1 MDIDVIVVLVYFVF
15 LLGIGWMFRSAADN
29 TSEYFR
35 GGGRM
40 LWWMVG
46 ATAFMMALSAMTF
59 TGLMGK
65 ALTSGM
71 SVAIVFFANALGYFC
86 NYLFFAAKAR
96 QMRVISPLQGA
107 RMRLGKVNEQVIT
120 WANVPLS
127 VLQAAIWLN
136 GLAVFTSAVLNVPI
150 TDTII
155 GAGLIVLFMSLVG
168 GSWAVIASDFLQMI
182 IITVM
187 SFVAA
192 GVAVW
197 KAGGVGNL
205 LHVGLPEQ
213 ALIGE
218 GYSHTYLFV
227 GWFVCIFVKQ
237 FFSTNNM
244 VDSYR
249 YITAKDTKNARKAA
263 LLACG
268 LMILGPLIWFL
279 PAWYVA
285 GHYPDIT
292 TWGLDSLGKNISDA
306 TYYIFVKREMPIG
319 MVGLMLAAMFAATMS
334 SMDSALNRNAG
345 IMVKSVYEP
354 YFCKNPS
361 EKNLMRA
368 SQIFT
373 AVFGIIVIVTGL
385 FLSSLKEFGLFDLMM
400 LVGTLV
406 GFPVLIPSIMCFFI
420 RKTPDWAG
428 WGTILVGMCVSGV
441 IAFGITPE
449 FIGSVLHLDTPL
461 SAREFAEM
469 KSVTLGVAG
478 HMLITL
484 PFFVLSQFFYKGH
497 SKEREAEVEEF
508 FTNVDTEVV
517 VEDNALSIKM
527 DNQQHT
533 MLGRLLLTASVPLL
547 MLMLVPNPLWG
558 RFLFLIVAG
567 IVALIGLILV
577 KSVKE
582 LPSDSDSSDT
592 NPLEKK
598 LNAI

>member
-1 MDIDVIVVLVYFVF
+1 MDIDIIVVLVYFVF
-15 LLGIGWMFRSAADN
+15 LLAIGWMFRSAADN
-29 TSEYFR
+29 TSDYFR

-46 ATAFMMALSAMTF
+46 STAFMMALSAMTF

-96 QMRVISPLQGA
+96 QMRVISPLQAA
-107 RMRLGKVNEQVIT
+107 RMRLGKVNEQVFT
-120 WANVPLS
+120 WANIPLS

-136 GLAVFTSAVLNVPI
+136 GLAVFTSAVLDVPLNQ
-150 TDTII
+150 TII
-155 GAGLIVLFMSLVG
+155 GAGLVVLLMSLVG
-168 GSWAVIASDFLQMI
+168 GSWAVIASDFLQMVL
-182 IITVM
+182 ITVV
-187 SFVAA
+187 SFIAA
-192 GVAVW
+192 AVAVW
-197 KAGGVGNL
+197 KSGGVGNL
-205 LHVGLPEQ
+205 LEVGLPEQ
-213 ALIGE
+213 ALIGD
-218 GYSHTYLFV
+218 GYSYTYLFV
-227 GWFVCIFVKQ
+227 GWFICIFVKQ

-249 YITAKDTKNARKAA
+249 YISAKDTKNARKAA

-268 LMILGPLIWFL
+268 LMIFGPLVWFL

-285 GHYPDIT
+285 GNYADIT

-306 TYYIFVKREMPIG
+306 TYYIFVKREMPVG

-354 YFCKNPS
+354 YFCKNVN
-361 EKNLMRA
+361 EKSLMRA
-368 SQIFT
+368 SLFFT
-373 AVFGIIVIVTGL
+373 ALFGIIVILAGL
-385 FLSSLKEFGLFDLMM
+385 FLSSLREFGLFDLMM
-400 LVGTLV
+400 LVGTLI

-428 WGTILVGMCVSGV
+428 WGTIVVGMFVSGV
-441 IAFGITPE
+441 IAFGVTPE
-449 FIGSVLHLDTPL
+449 LVESVLGLDVPL
-461 SAREFAEM
+461 TSREFAEM
-469 KSVTLGVAG
+469 KSVTLGVSG

-497 SKEREAEVEEF
+497 SPARAADVEEF
-508 FTNVDTEVV
+508 FKNIDTEVV
-517 VEDNALSIKM
+517 VEDTPLSVTM
-527 DNQQHT
+527 DNKQHT

-547 MLMLVPNPLWG
+547 LMILVPNPLWG
-558 RFLFLIVAG
+558 RFVFVAVAAIVAFIG
-567 IVALIGLILV
+567 FLLIN
-577 KSVKE
+577 SVKE
-582 LPSDSDSSDT
+582 VPSETESNKASVD
-592 NPLEKK
+592 
-598 LNAI
+598 AV

>member
-65 ALTSGM
+65 ALNSGM

-107 RMRLGKVNEQVIT
+107 RMRLGKVNEQVFT
-120 WANVPLS
+120 WANIPLS

-136 GLAVFTSAVLNVPI
+136 GLAVFTSAVLGVPLEQ
-150 TDTII
+150 TII
-155 GAGLIVLFMSLVG
+155 GAGLVVLFMSLVG
-168 GSWAVIASDFLQMI
+168 GSWAVIASDFLQMV

-187 SFVAA
+187 SFIAA
-192 GVAVW
+192 AVAVW
-197 KAGGVGNL
+197 KSGGVSNL
-205 LHVGLPEQ
+205 LEVGLPEQ
-213 ALIGE
+213 ALMGE
-218 GYSHTYLFV
+218 GYSYTYLFV
-227 GWFVCIFVKQ
+227 GWFICIFVKQ

-249 YITAKDTKNARKAA
+249 YISAKDTKNARKAA
-263 LLACG
+263 LLACS
-268 LMILGPLIWFL
+268 LMIFGPLVWFL
-279 PAWYVA
+279 PAWFVA
-285 GHYPDIT
+285 GNYPDVT
-292 TWGLDSLGKNISDA
+292 TWGLDELGKNVSDA
-306 TYYIFVKREMPIG
+306 TYYIFVKREMPVG

-345 IMVKSVYEP
+345 ILVKSVYEP
-354 YFCKNPS
+354 YFCKNPN

-368 SQIFT
+368 SQFFT
-373 AVFGIIVIVTGL
+373 AMFGIIVIFTGL
-385 FLSSLKEFGLFDLMM
+385 FLTSLREFGLFDLMM

-428 WGTILVGMCVSGV
+428 WGTILVGMCVSGI
-441 IAFGITPE
+441 IAFAITPE
-449 FIGSVLHLDTPL
+449 IVESVLGLDTPL

-469 KSVTLGVAG
+469 KSVTLGVSG

-484 PFFVLSQFFYKGH
+484 PFFVLSQFFYKGL
-497 SKEREAEVEEF
+497 SPERTAEVDKF
-508 FTNVDTEVV
+508 FSNVDTEVV
-517 VEDNALSIKM
+517 VEDTGLSISM
-527 DNQQHT
+527 DNQQHI
-533 MLGRLLLTASVPLL
+533 MLGRLLLTAAVPLL
-547 MLMLVPNPLWG
+547 LLTLVPNPFWG
-558 RFLFLIVAG
+558 RVLFVIVAG

-582 LPSDSDSSDT
+582 VPLDT
-592 NPLEKK
+592 KVSKPEMQPVTNT
-598 LNAI
+598 I

>member
-1 MDIDVIVVLVYFVF
+1 MNIDIIVVLMYFIF
-15 LLGIGWMFRSAADN
+15 LIGLGWAFRSAATD

-46 ATAFMMALSAMTF
+46 SSAFMMALSAMTF

-71 SVAIVFFANALGYFC
+71 SVAIVFFANALGYFV

-107 RMRLGKVNEQVIT
+107 RMRLGKVNEQVFT

-136 GLAVFTSAVLNVPI
+136 GLAVFTSAVIDVPLEQ
-150 TDTII
+150 TIV
-155 GAGLIVLFMSLVG
+155 ATGLVVLFMSLVG
-168 GSWAVIASDFLQMI
+168 GSWAVIASDFMQMI

-187 SFVAA
+187 TFIAA
-192 GVAVW
+192 LVAVW
-197 KAGGVGNL
+197 KSGGVGHL
-205 LHVGLPEQ
+205 LEIGLPTER
-213 ALIGE
+213 LMGN
-218 GYSHTYLFV
+218 GYSYTYLFV

-249 YITAKDTKNARKAA
+249 YIASKDTRNARKAA

-268 LMILGPLIWFL
+268 LMIIGPLMWFL
-279 PAWYVA
+279 PAWFVA
-285 GHYPDIT
+285 GNYPDT
-292 TWGLDSLGKNISDA
+292 SAWGLEGLGNKVADA
-306 TYYIFVKREMPIG
+306 TYYIFVKREMPVG

-345 IMVKSVYEP
+345 IILKSVYEP
-354 YFCKNPS
+354 YFCKHND
-361 EKNLMRA
+361 EKHLLAA
-368 SQIFT
+368 SKVLT
-373 AVFGIIVIVTGL
+373 CVFGVVIIFAAL
-385 FLSSLKEFGLFDLMM
+385 FLTSLKQYGLFDLMM

-406 GFPVLIPSIMCFFI
+406 GFPLLIPSILCFYI

-428 WGTILVGMCVSGV
+428 WGTIVVGMCVSGA
-441 IAFGITPE
+441 IAFGVTPE
-449 FIGSVLHLDTPL
+449 LIQTVLGLDHPL

-469 KSVTLGVAG
+469 KSVTLGVSG

-484 PFFVLSQFFYKGH
+484 PFFVLSQFFYKEP
-497 SKEREAEVEEF
+497 SAERAAEINKF
-508 FTNVDTEVV
+508 FSNVDTEVV
-517 VEDNALSIKM
+517 VEESEASLAM
-527 DNQQHT
+527 DNKQRD
-533 MLGRLLLTASVPLL
+533 MLGKMLLIAAAFLACLV
-547 MLMLVPNPLWG
+547 LVPNPAWG
-558 RFLFLIVAG
+558 KFLFIIIASILAG
-567 IVALIGLILV
+567 IGYLLIRAS
-577 KSVKE
+577 KSTMKKAVV
-582 LPSDSDSSDT
+582 SS
-592 NPLEKK
+592 P
-598 LNAI
+598 AV

>member
-1 MDIDVIVVLVYFVF
+1 MDIDVMIVLVYFAL
-15 LLGIGWMFRSAADN
+15 LLGMGWIFRSAADN

-46 ATAFMMALSAMTF
+46 STAFMMALSAMTF

-107 RMRLGKVNEQVIT
+107 RMRLGKVNEQVFT
-120 WANVPLS
+120 WANIPLS

-136 GLAVFTSAVLNVPI
+136 GLAVFTSAVLDIPLEQ
-150 TDTII
+150 TII
-155 GAGLIVLFMSLVG
+155 GAGLVVLFMSLVG

-197 KAGGVGNL
+197 KSGGVGNL
-205 LHVGLPEQ
+205 LEVGLPQQ
-213 ALIGE
+213 ALMGE

-227 GWFVCIFVKQ
+227 GWFICIFVKQ

-268 LMILGPLIWFL
+268 LMIFGPLVWFL

-285 GHYPDIT
+285 GNYPDVA
-292 TWGLDSLGKNISDA
+292 TWGIEGLGDKIADA
-306 TYYIFVKREMPIG
+306 TYYIFVKREMPVG

-345 IMVKSVYEP
+345 ILVKSVYEP
-354 YFCKNPS
+354 YFCKDPS
-361 EKNLMRA
+361 EVNLMRA
-368 SQIFT
+368 SKIFT
-373 AVFGIIVIVTGL
+373 AMFGLIVIVTGL
-385 FLSSLKEFGLFDLMM
+385 FLTSLKQFGLFDLMM

-406 GFPVLIPSIMCFFI
+406 GFPLLIPSILCFFI

-428 WGTILVGMCVSGV
+428 WGTIVVGMGVSAI
-441 IAFGITPE
+441 IAFAITPQMIE
-449 FIGSVLHLDTPL
+449 GLLGLDTPL
-461 SAREFAEM
+461 TGREFAEM
-469 KSVTLGVAG
+469 KSVTMGVIG
-478 HMLITL
+478 HMAITL
-484 PFFVLSQFFYKGH
+484 PFFVLSQFFYKEP
-497 SKEREAEVEEF
+497 SKQRLADTETF
-508 FTNVDTEVV
+508 FTNIDTEIV
-517 VEDNALSIKM
+517 VEDSKESIAM
-527 DNQQHT
+527 DNQQH
-533 MLGRLLLTASVPLL
+533 MLLGRILLTAAVPLAL
-547 MLMLVPNPLWG
+547 LVFVPNPMWG
-558 RFLFLIVAG
+558 KGLFV
-567 IVALIGLILV
+567 IVALMVAFI
-577 KSVKE
+577 
-582 LPSDSDSSDT
+582 
-592 NPLEKK
+592 
-598 LNAI
+598 